1 MITVLLFLFL
11 NFVLFIPR
19 YVFNSK
25 TAAFFP
31 LKEFFPKG
39 KLRVQP
45 LLTRFNED
53 VFRVNFEYALFFL
66 LLAVF
71 KNQIPMEYA
80 KILAGFFYTFS
91 LIFFLYHNSIFS
103 IYKSYPSLLSDYPL
117 IIQGVKIGLSGF
129 RTRFFIGCVL
139 FLVFDLFFFWAN
151 IYLVEKVYFNPF
163 WMTISCCLIFFLG
176 VSYFVYKRL
185 NLFRFKI
192 EYEFDYHHYGT
203 IQSSFFML
211 NSNRFFSAKSKTE
224 FNQIPNL
231 IEETIVEIPENIV
244 MKTIPNVYIIGI
256 ESYGAILLE
265 NELYAQKYQDL
276 INELYAKLN
285 NNDWLAASTLSETT
299 VTGGTS
305 WVSYGS
311 LLKGVNIKSD
321 YIYRHLIN
329 NQEKYKTQSFFTLFE
344 NLGYENYL
352 VSGLGGFENYAIEWG
367 KILSFFD
374 TKNVI
379 KYTDLEYKGE
389 RFNFGPS
396 APDQYLLNK
405 SRALIQKNTSG
416 KPFALFVETINSHY
430 NFESP
435 TLLLDDWETC
445 NTASREDFMPLQN
458 LSEKAVD
465 NYFNAITYQLENLAN
480 FILSDTESN
489 SIYVLFGDHQ
499 PPLITNA
506 QNSYK
511 TPVHII
517 AKDKTFIKQLQN
529 KGFTEGMLCKL
540 SNRTICHF
548 EIKKLFFDS
557 YFYSFSKND

>member
-1 MITVLLFLFL
+1 
-11 NFVLFIPR
+11 
-19 YVFNSK
+19 
-25 TAAFFP
+25 
-31 LKEFFPKG
+31 
-39 KLRVQP
+39 
-45 LLTRFNED
+45 
-53 VFRVNFEYALFFL
+53 
-66 LLAVF
+66 
-71 KNQIPMEYA
+71 
-80 KILAGFFYTFS
+80 
-91 LIFFLYHNSIFS
+91 
-103 IYKSYPSLLSDYPL
+103 
-117 IIQGVKIGLSGF
+117 
-129 RTRFFIGCVL
+129 
-139 FLVFDLFFFWAN
+139 
-151 IYLVEKVYFNPF
+151 
-163 WMTISCCLIFFLG
+163 
-176 VSYFVYKRL
+176 
-185 NLFRFKI
+185 
-192 EYEFDYHHYGT
+192 
-203 IQSSFFML
+203 ML
-211 NSNRFFSAKSKTE
+211 NSNCFFSAKSKTE
-224 FNQIPNL
+224 FNQIPKL
-231 IEETIVEIPENIV
+231 IEETILEIPEKIV

-329 NQEKYKTQSFFTLFE
+329 NQEKYKTQTFFTLFE

-379 KYTDLEYKGE
+379 KYKDLEYKGE

-435 TLLLDDWETC
+435 TQLLDDWETC

-458 LSEKAVD
+458 LSEKTVD
-465 NYFNAITYQLENLAN
+465 NYFKAITYQLENLAN

-540 SNRTICHF
+540 FNRTICHF
-548 EIKKLFFDS
+548 EIKKLFIDS